1 MTTFM
6 RGVVGVCLLF
16 SLAVG
21 AAPTVVRQGFGA
33 SAEVRAVACSIAAVK
48 KKACAPETVTTQ
60 MTQAQDVK
68 ATNASHT
75 GNVKAV
81 VTTVLYF

>member
-48 KKACAPETVTTQ
+48 KKACAPEVVTTR
-60 MTQAQDVK
+60 TQQFKNVR
-68 ATNASHT
+68 TVNTSHT
-75 GNVKAV
+75 ESVKTV